1 VEGLALVYGVLR
13 GVLDAVPLAMDGQ
26 YDVDGRIAVCVIR
39 ISKQED
45 FRRLFTFMPL
55 SQGDVR

>member
-1 VEGLALVYGVLR
+1 MEGLALVCGVLR
-13 GVLDAVPLAMDGQ
+13 GVLDVVPLAMDGQ
-26 YDVDGRIAVCVIR
+26 YDVDGCIAVCVIR

-45 FRRLFTFMPL
+45 FRRLFTFMLL